1 MKKTYKIDHS
11 KRKSQE
17 GTISDDYYD
26 DDKSVFDADRKVT
39 AHDTGNKARIKSN
52 VKRRDET
59 KKT

>member
-1 MKKTYKIDHS
+1 MRKTYKIDHS
-11 KRKSQE
+11 RRKSRK

-39 AHDTGNKARIKSN
+39 ADDTGNKARIKSN
-52 VKRRDET
+52 VKRTDEK